1 MSDQMSRRSFMGAAA
16 TGAVALA
23 GITLAGCSST
33 SASSEKSS
41 EKEKAVKPVI
51 LVTSFGTSYN
61 DSRHITIGA
70 IEDAIRE
77 KYWQDY
83 DIRRAFTAQ
92 IIIDKL
98 KKRDGITIDN
108 MTEALDRCVE
118 DGVKEI
124 VVQPTHLMAG
134 LEYADVKDEL
144 DKYADKFDK
153 ISLGDPLL
161 TSDDD
166 YKKVAA
172 AIKEN
177 MASFDD
183 GKTALCLM
191 GHGTEADSNADY
203 AKMQEVFKNEGL
215 TQFFVGTVE
224 AEPTCE
230 DVIAAASAAGYKK
243 AVLAP
248 FMVVAGDHANN
259 DMADE
264 TDPDSWAA
272 KFVAAG
278 FEVTCLLQGLGQ
290 NAAVDDIYVSHV
302 DDAIAKL
309 QRGQFIMIREGTAA
323 RNLEALVPLLTPQY
337 AERCMFCTDDKHPSD
352 LLEKGHIDYIA
363 REAINKYGVDPII
376 AVKAACHHA
385 SRYFLLNNRGAIAPG
400 YLADFAVID
409 NFKDFNVEMVF
420 KKGVLYWNNGE
431 LRDFEAPQ
439 IEEYLDKRAHDTF
452 HVATLTPDDFRDT
465 RQRGVLGMVPGEII
479 TTDNGYADHVDL
491 EKDILKIAVV
501 ERHKGTHHIGL
512 GYIQGYGLRSG
523 AVATSISH
531 DSHNIIVVGTNS
543 ADMAFAAN
551 YIVEHHGGIVV
562 AENGV
567 VKGSVVLEIAG
578 IMSDRPL
585 TEVNDQLEAAKAA
598 AFELGVSRGI
608 DPFMT
613 LSFMALPV
621 IPTLRI
627 TTRGIIDVVT
637 QQYI

>member
-1 MSDQMSRRSFMGAAA
+1 MSDQMSRRGFMGAAA

-23 GITLAGCSST
+23 GVALAGCSST

-41 EKEKAVKPVI
+41 EKEKAAKPVI

-108 MTEALDRCVE
+108 MTEALDRC
-118 DGVKEI
+118 
-124 VVQPTHLMAG
+124 
-134 LEYADVKDEL
+134 VKDEL

-290 NAAVDDIYVSHV
+290 NVAVDDIYVSHV

-309 QRGQFIMIREGTAA
+309 
-323 RNLEALVPLLTPQY
+323 
-337 AERCMFCTDDKHPSD
+337 
-352 LLEKGHIDYIA
+352 
-363 REAINKYGVDPII
+363 
-376 AVKAACHHA
+376 
-385 SRYFLLNNRGAIAPG
+385 
-400 YLADFAVID
+400 
-409 NFKDFNVEMVF
+409 
-420 KKGVLYWNNGE
+420 
-431 LRDFEAPQ
+431 
-439 IEEYLDKRAHDTF
+439 
-452 HVATLTPDDFRDT
+452 
-465 RQRGVLGMVPGEII
+465 
-479 TTDNGYADHVDL
+479 
-491 EKDILKIAVV
+491 
-501 ERHKGTHHIGL
+501 
-512 GYIQGYGLRSG
+512 
-523 AVATSISH
+523 
-531 DSHNIIVVGTNS
+531 
-543 ADMAFAAN
+543 
-551 YIVEHHGGIVV
+551 
-562 AENGV
+562 
-567 VKGSVVLEIAG
+567 
-578 IMSDRPL
+578 
-585 TEVNDQLEAAKAA
+585 
-598 AFELGVSRGI
+598 
-608 DPFMT
+608 
-613 LSFMALPV
+613 
-621 IPTLRI
+621 
-627 TTRGIIDVVT
+627 
-637 QQYI
+637 

>member
-1 MSDQMSRRSFMGAAA
+1 MFETALSRRTAIAAGLTAAGASL
-16 TGAVALA
+16 VAQA
-23 GITLAGCSST
+23 GIAQ
-33 SASSEKSS
+33 ADEA
-41 EKEKAVKPVI
+41 KAPKPVI
-51 LVTSFGTSYN
+51 LVVSFGTSYN

-124 VVQPTHLMAG
+124 VVQPTHLMGG
-134 LEYADVKDEL
+134 LEYTDVKDEL

-290 NAAVDDIYVSHV
+290 NVAVDEIYVSHV

-309 QRGQFIMIREGTAA
+309 
-323 RNLEALVPLLTPQY
+323 
-337 AERCMFCTDDKHPSD
+337 
-352 LLEKGHIDYIA
+352 
-363 REAINKYGVDPII
+363 
-376 AVKAACHHA
+376 
-385 SRYFLLNNRGAIAPG
+385 
-400 YLADFAVID
+400 
-409 NFKDFNVEMVF
+409 
-420 KKGVLYWNNGE
+420 
-431 LRDFEAPQ
+431 
-439 IEEYLDKRAHDTF
+439 
-452 HVATLTPDDFRDT
+452 
-465 RQRGVLGMVPGEII
+465 
-479 TTDNGYADHVDL
+479 
-491 EKDILKIAVV
+491 
-501 ERHKGTHHIGL
+501 
-512 GYIQGYGLRSG
+512 
-523 AVATSISH
+523 
-531 DSHNIIVVGTNS
+531 
-543 ADMAFAAN
+543 
-551 YIVEHHGGIVV
+551 
-562 AENGV
+562 
-567 VKGSVVLEIAG
+567 
-578 IMSDRPL
+578 
-585 TEVNDQLEAAKAA
+585 
-598 AFELGVSRGI
+598 
-608 DPFMT
+608 
-613 LSFMALPV
+613 
-621 IPTLRI
+621 
-627 TTRGIIDVVT
+627 
-637 QQYI
+637 

>member
-1 MSDQMSRRSFMGAAA
+1 M
-16 TGAVALA
+16 
-23 GITLAGCSST
+23 
-33 SASSEKSS
+33 
-41 EKEKAVKPVI
+41 KPVI

-124 VVQPTHLMAG
+124 VVQPTHLMGG
-134 LEYADVKDEL
+134 LEYTDVKDEL

-243 AVLAP
+243 AVLDAVHGGRGRP
-248 FMVVAGDHANN
+248 REQRHGRRDRPRQLGCEVRG
-259 DMADE
+259 
-264 TDPDSWAA
+264 
-272 KFVAAG
+272 AG

-290 NAAVDDIYVSHV
+290 NVAVDDIYVSHV

-309 QRGQFIMIREGTAA
+309 
-323 RNLEALVPLLTPQY
+323 
-337 AERCMFCTDDKHPSD
+337 
-352 LLEKGHIDYIA
+352 
-363 REAINKYGVDPII
+363 
-376 AVKAACHHA
+376 
-385 SRYFLLNNRGAIAPG
+385 
-400 YLADFAVID
+400 
-409 NFKDFNVEMVF
+409 
-420 KKGVLYWNNGE
+420 
-431 LRDFEAPQ
+431 
-439 IEEYLDKRAHDTF
+439 
-452 HVATLTPDDFRDT
+452 
-465 RQRGVLGMVPGEII
+465 
-479 TTDNGYADHVDL
+479 
-491 EKDILKIAVV
+491 
-501 ERHKGTHHIGL
+501 
-512 GYIQGYGLRSG
+512 
-523 AVATSISH
+523 
-531 DSHNIIVVGTNS
+531 
-543 ADMAFAAN
+543 
-551 YIVEHHGGIVV
+551 
-562 AENGV
+562 
-567 VKGSVVLEIAG
+567 
-578 IMSDRPL
+578 
-585 TEVNDQLEAAKAA
+585 
-598 AFELGVSRGI
+598 
-608 DPFMT
+608 
-613 LSFMALPV
+613 
-621 IPTLRI
+621 
-627 TTRGIIDVVT
+627 
-637 QQYI
+637 

>member
-1 MSDQMSRRSFMGAAA
+1 MTGAAPA
-16 TGAVALA
+16 QPALACGGNQVGILGKGHYCIGRAGEPPRAPSQTASPFPHGIAVALA
-23 GITLAGCSST
+23 PCEPRGVRFSFACADKQLSPGDRQTEERKNHVRPDVTPRLHGRRSNRSRRARRSRARGLLQHLRKFREI
-33 SASSEKSS
+33 ER
-41 EKEKAVKPVI
+41 KEKAVKPVI

-108 MTEALDRCVE
+108 MTEALDRCVK

-124 VVQPTHLMAG
+124 VVQPTHLMGG
-134 LEYADVKDEL
+134 LEYTDVKDEL

-264 TDPDSWAA
+264 TDPDSWAS

-290 NAAVDDIYVSHV
+290 NVAVDDIYVSHV

-309 QRGQFIMIREGTAA
+309 
-323 RNLEALVPLLTPQY
+323 
-337 AERCMFCTDDKHPSD
+337 
-352 LLEKGHIDYIA
+352 
-363 REAINKYGVDPII
+363 
-376 AVKAACHHA
+376 
-385 SRYFLLNNRGAIAPG
+385 
-400 YLADFAVID
+400 
-409 NFKDFNVEMVF
+409 
-420 KKGVLYWNNGE
+420 
-431 LRDFEAPQ
+431 
-439 IEEYLDKRAHDTF
+439 
-452 HVATLTPDDFRDT
+452 
-465 RQRGVLGMVPGEII
+465 
-479 TTDNGYADHVDL
+479 
-491 EKDILKIAVV
+491 
-501 ERHKGTHHIGL
+501 
-512 GYIQGYGLRSG
+512 
-523 AVATSISH
+523 
-531 DSHNIIVVGTNS
+531 
-543 ADMAFAAN
+543 
-551 YIVEHHGGIVV
+551 
-562 AENGV
+562 
-567 VKGSVVLEIAG
+567 
-578 IMSDRPL
+578 
-585 TEVNDQLEAAKAA
+585 
-598 AFELGVSRGI
+598 
-608 DPFMT
+608 
-613 LSFMALPV
+613 
-621 IPTLRI
+621 
-627 TTRGIIDVVT
+627 
-637 QQYI
+637 

>member
-1 MSDQMSRRSFMGAAA
+1 MSDQMSRRGFMGAAA

-23 GITLAGCSST
+23 GVALAGCSNT

-124 VVQPTHLMAG
+124 VVQPTHLMGG
-134 LEYADVKDEL
+134 LEYTDVKDEL

-224 AEPTCE
+224 AEQRHGRRDRPRQLGCE
-230 DVIAAASAAGYKK
+230 VRGRRLRSDV
-243 AVLAP
+243 P
-248 FMVVAGDHANN
+248 
-259 DMADE
+259 
-264 TDPDSWAA
+264 
-272 KFVAAG
+272 
-278 FEVTCLLQGLGQ
+278 
-290 NAAVDDIYVSHV
+290 
-302 DDAIAKL
+302 
-309 QRGQFIMIREGTAA
+309 
-323 RNLEALVPLLTPQY
+323 
-337 AERCMFCTDDKHPSD
+337 
-352 LLEKGHIDYIA
+352 
-363 REAINKYGVDPII
+363 
-376 AVKAACHHA
+376 
-385 SRYFLLNNRGAIAPG
+385 APG
-400 YLADFAVID
+400 SGTERRGRRHLRLARGRRHRQAV
-409 NFKDFNVEMVF
+409 NSPRTGAPVASPC
-420 KKGVLYWNNGE
+420 NGH
-431 LRDFEAPQ
+431 APS
-439 IEEYLDKRAHDTF
+439 
-452 HVATLTPDDFRDT
+452 P
-465 RQRGVLGMVPGEII
+465 
-479 TTDNGYADHVDL
+479 TDGACPLHSHP
-491 EKDILKIAVV
+491 A
-501 ERHKGTHHIGL
+501 RPPHGAG
-512 GYIQGYGLRSG
+512 GRS
-523 AVATSISH
+523 
-531 DSHNIIVVGTNS
+531 D
-543 ADMAFAAN
+543 
-551 YIVEHHGGIVV
+551 
-562 AENGV
+562 
-567 VKGSVVLEIAG
+567 
-578 IMSDRPL
+578 
-585 TEVNDQLEAAKAA
+585 
-598 AFELGVSRGI
+598 
-608 DPFMT
+608 
-613 LSFMALPV
+613 
-621 IPTLRI
+621 
-627 TTRGIIDVVT
+627 
-637 QQYI
+637 

>member
-1 MSDQMSRRSFMGAAA
+1 M
-16 TGAVALA
+16 
-23 GITLAGCSST
+23 
-33 SASSEKSS
+33 
-41 EKEKAVKPVI
+41 KPVI

-224 AEPTCE
+224 ADPTCE
-230 DVIAAASAAGYKK
+230 DVIAAASAADG
-243 AVLAP
+243 VD
-248 FMVVAGDHANN
+248 VR
-259 DMADE
+259 
-264 TDPDSWAA
+264 
-272 KFVAAG
+272 FVSNARNGA
-278 FEVTCLLQGLGQ
+278 LLRDGEGCR
-290 NAAVDDIYVSHV
+290 HHP
-302 DDAIAKL
+302 L
-309 QRGQFIMIREGTAA
+309 QRHHRRIGCHLERLRRQKRAIVAVQSREERQRLGHKRRHVPADDFYRRHYRRAA
-323 RNLEALVPLLTPQY
+323 R
-337 AERCMFCTDDKHPSD
+337 
-352 LLEKGHIDYIA
+352 
-363 REAINKYGVDPII
+363 GV
-376 AVKAACHHA
+376 H
-385 SRYFLLNNRGAIAPG
+385 RR
-400 YLADFAVID
+400 
-409 NFKDFNVEMVF
+409 
-420 KKGVLYWNNGE
+420 
-431 LRDFEAPQ
+431 
-439 IEEYLDKRAHDTF
+439 
-452 HVATLTPDDFRDT
+452 
-465 RQRGVLGMVPGEII
+465 
-479 TTDNGYADHVDL
+479 
-491 EKDILKIAVV
+491 
-501 ERHKGTHHIGL
+501 
-512 GYIQGYGLRSG
+512 
-523 AVATSISH
+523 
-531 DSHNIIVVGTNS
+531 
-543 ADMAFAAN
+543 
-551 YIVEHHGGIVV
+551 
-562 AENGV
+562 
-567 VKGSVVLEIAG
+567 
-578 IMSDRPL
+578 
-585 TEVNDQLEAAKAA
+585 
-598 AFELGVSRGI
+598 
-608 DPFMT
+608 
-613 LSFMALPV
+613 
-621 IPTLRI
+621 
-627 TTRGIIDVVT
+627 
-637 QQYI
+637 

>member
-1 MSDQMSRRSFMGAAA
+1 MRKLETKKLAAA
-16 TGAVALA
+16 VTALA
-23 GITLAGCSST
+23 LCAGVLTGCGSAASGTASSA
-33 SASSEKSS
+33 SAADSAASSEVSS
-41 EKEKAVKPVI
+41 EEADEVAAKNVADLIDAIYVQERNDDTDAQCEAAKAAWDALTDTQKEMVEGENADPDYFGRDTGDASKDDARNEDNI
-51 LVTSFGTSYN
+51 GENELLVVSFGTSFN
-61 DSRHITIGA
+61 DSRVKDIKG
-70 IEDAIRE
+70 IEDALQAA
-77 KYWQDY
+77 YPDWSV
-83 DIRRAFTAQ
+83 RRAFTAQ

-98 KKRDGITIDN
+98 KERDGITIDN

-183 GKTALCLM
+183 GETALCLM

-290 NAAVDDIYVSHV
+290 NVAVDDIYVSHV

-309 QRGQFIMIREGTAA
+309 
-323 RNLEALVPLLTPQY
+323 
-337 AERCMFCTDDKHPSD
+337 
-352 LLEKGHIDYIA
+352 
-363 REAINKYGVDPII
+363 
-376 AVKAACHHA
+376 
-385 SRYFLLNNRGAIAPG
+385 
-400 YLADFAVID
+400 
-409 NFKDFNVEMVF
+409 
-420 KKGVLYWNNGE
+420 
-431 LRDFEAPQ
+431 
-439 IEEYLDKRAHDTF
+439 
-452 HVATLTPDDFRDT
+452 
-465 RQRGVLGMVPGEII
+465 
-479 TTDNGYADHVDL
+479 
-491 EKDILKIAVV
+491 
-501 ERHKGTHHIGL
+501 
-512 GYIQGYGLRSG
+512 
-523 AVATSISH
+523 
-531 DSHNIIVVGTNS
+531 
-543 ADMAFAAN
+543 
-551 YIVEHHGGIVV
+551 
-562 AENGV
+562 
-567 VKGSVVLEIAG
+567 
-578 IMSDRPL
+578 
-585 TEVNDQLEAAKAA
+585 
-598 AFELGVSRGI
+598 
-608 DPFMT
+608 
-613 LSFMALPV
+613 
-621 IPTLRI
+621 
-627 TTRGIIDVVT
+627 
-637 QQYI
+637 